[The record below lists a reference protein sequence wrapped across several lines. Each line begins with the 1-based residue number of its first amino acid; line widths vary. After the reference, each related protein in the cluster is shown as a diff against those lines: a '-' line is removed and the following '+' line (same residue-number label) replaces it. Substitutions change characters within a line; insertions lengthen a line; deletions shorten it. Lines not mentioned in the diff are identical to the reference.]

1 MQTLIQAGLKL
12 FPQMKLE
19 LNQAIESNGGNYDLA
34 LASMVEPVLQEFKK
48 QGYTVQVQKDF
59 GVTTSEFVDFDRERL
74 LFKMNSNEGPCLC
87 VDDFNGDNLDD
98 FFVGS
103 AKGSVSSLFF
113 QTGNTFIKYSKPF
126 LSDIDSEDVDCI
138 SGDFNGD
145 GLVDLIVSSGGSE
158 YSNFSPELRDRLYI
172 NLDKNSFEKE
182 EKAFNDLKKFE
193 STSTVSAYDIDQD
206 GDLDLFLGTRLNTGS
221 YGTQTENYILTND
234 CLLYTSPS
242 PRDRTRSRMPSS
254 A

>member
-1 MQTLIQAGLKL
+1 
-12 FPQMKLE
+12 
-19 LNQAIESNGGNYDLA
+19 
-34 LASMVEPVLQEFKK
+34 
-48 QGYTVQVQKDF
+48 
-59 GVTTSEFVDFDRERL
+59 
-74 LFKMNSNEGPCLC
+74 MNSNEGPCLC
-87 VDDFNGDNLDD
+87 VADFNGDSLDD

-103 AKGSVSSLFF
+103 AKGSVPSLFF

-126 LSDIDSEDVDCI
+126 LSDIDSEDVDCV

-182 EKAFNDLKKFE
+182 EKAFNELKKFE

-234 CLLYTSPS
+234 GNGVFKDVSEVYLGENKSMGMVTDSEFVDIDLDGIDELIVVGEWMPIGVYKINKGKLINISSDLGLEKSNGLYNTLEVIINK
-242 PRDRTRSRMPSS
+242 D
-254 A
+254 